1 MRRAVIVDAAVSV
14 GAAPW
19 RAAALFAAAALVV
32 VAALSAG
39 TPLPRVW
46 MLLLVAPLA
55 EEAVFR
61 AGLQELLLRRWQ
73 APLAANLWTALI
85 FGLAHALVRA
95 DASAFAVAVPALLI
109 GWVYGRTRRLRDCVA
124 LHAAMNALWL
134 MS

>member
-1 MRRAVIVDAAVSV
+1 VALLAAGV
-14 GAAPW
+14 
-19 RAAALFAAAALVV
+19 LVV

-39 TPLPRVW
+39 SPLPQRLW

-61 AGLQELLLRRWQ
+61 AGLQEVLLRRWQ
-73 APLAANLWTALI
+73 APLAANLWTALT

-95 DASAFAVAVPALLI
+95 DPGALAVAAPALLI